1 MKYEDLP
8 RGRARIVSL
17 VPTLPALRYLNC
29 CTMTGWHR
37 CNALYSQSYENGV
50 NKLLLIYTVDGAGQM
65 EMNKKSY
72 TLCKNSVIL
81 VPPHTPMRYATDAQ
95 CGEWEFYWLDLVG
108 ERVLSL
114 AAQMCRDGY
123 GFLRNIAS
131 LEGLFGELLKENSSE
146 VERSAL
152 IGKIFDTMISGA
164 VFHTGQGEAAVDRI
178 LRYMA
183 EHYTERLDLR
193 EMSERFYLSQ
203 NQMIRVVRARTGY
216 TPHEYLIR
224 LRLAKACELL
234 QCTDHA
240 VGAVG
245 DAVGYDNSS
254 HFCAAFR
261 RLYGITPAEYRA
273 RFAR

>member
-1 MKYEDLP
+1 MVYEDLP
-8 RGRARIVSL
+8 RGRARIASH

-29 CTMTGWHR
+29 CTMVGWHH
-37 CNALYSQSYENGV
+37 CNELYHQSYQVGIS
-50 NKLLLIYTVDGAGQM
+50 KLLLIYTVNGAGKM

-72 TLCKNSVIL
+72 ALCKNSVML

-95 CGEWEFYWLDLVG
+95 CGAWEFYWLDLVG

-114 AAQMCRDGY
+114 ADRLCRDGY
-123 GFLRNIAS
+123 GFLRNVAS
-131 LEGLFGELLKENSSE
+131 LEGIFSELLKENSDE

-152 IGKIFDTMISGA
+152 IGKILDAVVAGA
-164 VFHTGQGEAAVDRI
+164 VFDAGQGEAAVDRI

-183 EHYTERLDLR
+183 QHYTERLDLR
-193 EMSERFYLSQ
+193 EMSARFYLSQ
-203 NQMIRVVRARTGY
+203 NQMIRVVRDRTGY

-234 QCTDHA
+234 QCTDRT

-245 DAVGYDNSS
+245 NAVGYGNNS

-261 RLYGITPAEYRA
+261 RLYGMTPVEYRT

>member
-17 VPTLPALRYLNC
+17 VPTLPALRYLIC
-29 CTMTGWHR
+29 CTMSGWHR
-37 CNALYSQSYENGV
+37 CNALYGQSYENGV

-65 EMNKKSY
+65 EMNEKSY

-81 VPPHTPMRYATDAQ
+81 VSPHTPMRYAPDAQ
-95 CGEWEFYWLDLVG
+95 RGEWEFYWLDLVG

-114 AAQMCRDGY
+114 ADKMCRDGY
-123 GFLRNIAS
+123 CFLRNIPS
-131 LEGLFGELLKENSSE
+131 LEGIFSELLKEDGSE

-152 IGKIFDTMISGA
+152 IGKVLDVLISCA
-164 VFHTGQGEAAVDRI
+164 VFDAGRGEAAVDRI

-183 EHYTERLDLR
+183 EHYTERLDLKG
-193 EMSERFYLSQ
+193 MSARFYLSQ
-203 NQMIRVVRARTGY
+203 NQLIRVVRARTGY

-234 QCTDHA
+234 QCTDLT

-245 DAVGYDNSS
+245 NKVGYDNSS
-254 HFCAAFR
+254 HFCAVFR
-261 RLYGITPAEYRA
+261 RLYGITSAEYRA